1 MNTDMTRRDDR
12 YLPTDTLAN
21 GFDSSVGGAPAETLA
36 YERAVDV
43 ILDDLFLSVGQ
54 AIGLRATMDYDA
66 VVWLRSHFREK
77 FLAALHRQ
85 GDRWLEDRAVV
96 TAVSGLFAERAVR
109 YANGA
114 ASIAAADVRQAAADV
129 EKYCHAHAQRA
140 TAKARGSSDAV
151 TALIAGYWCTWNPE
165 P

>member
-1 MNTDMTRRDDR
+1 MNTDMTTHDPRPATVRGAEPSTAGKHR
-12 YLPTDTLAN
+12 QTL
-21 GFDSSVGGAPAETLA
+21 V
-36 YERAVDV
+36 YERTVDV
-43 ILDDLFLSVGQ
+43 VLDDLFLSVGQ

-66 VVWLRSHFREK
+66 VVWLRTHFREK

-96 TAVSGLFAERAVR
+96 TAVSALFAERAVR

-114 ASIAAADVRQAAADV
+114 SSIALDHVRQAAADV
-129 EKYCHAHAQRA
+129 EKYCRAHARKAAARA
-140 TAKARGSSDAV
+140 HGATDAA
-151 TALIAGYWCTWNPE
+151 TALIAGYWCTWEPE